1 MHAVRLY
8 TRPSGAPNATVQAH
22 YRAMIARILRAFC
35 AWCQREGGPA
45 FLGERAPLDDESETH
60 GVCRRHLQHILAALP
75 SQSFPD
81 VTYLFVIKAGEAELY
96 DHLERSFLGVRGV
109 KIIMERRQRERR
121 EVHRQAAQDR
131 RRAERRQPRGTFHAL
146 GYTTVRF
153 GHDPVGRSEVP
164 IAI

>member
-1 MHAVRLY
+1 
-8 TRPSGAPNATVQAH
+8 
-22 YRAMIARILRAFC
+22 MIPGILRAVC

-45 FLGERAPLDDESETH
+45 FLGEREPLDDDSETH
-60 GVCRRHLQHILAALP
+60 GVCRRHLQSILAALP

-81 VTYLFVIKAGEAELY
+81 VTYLFVIKPGEGGLY

-109 KIIMERRQRERR
+109 KIIMDRRQRDRR
-121 EVHRQAAQDR
+121 ELHRRAPHDR
-131 RRAERRQPRGTFHAL
+131 RRADRRQPRGVFHAL

-153 GHDPVGRSEVP
+153 GRGAGRSGEPP

>member
-1 MHAVRLY
+1 
-8 TRPSGAPNATVQAH
+8 
-22 YRAMIARILRAFC
+22 MIAGILRAVC

-45 FLGERAPLDDESETH
+45 FLGEREPLDDESETH

-81 VTYLFVIKAGEAELY
+81 ITYLFVIRPGEMALY
-96 DHLERSFLGVRGV
+96 DHLERAFLGVRGV
-109 KIIMERRQRERR
+109 KIIVDRRRGDRRERHHRAPRERRQ
-121 EVHRQAAQDR
+121 AD
-131 RRAERRQPRGTFHAL
+131 RRQPRGTSHAL

-153 GHDPVGRSEVP
+153 SRGSGGTGEPP